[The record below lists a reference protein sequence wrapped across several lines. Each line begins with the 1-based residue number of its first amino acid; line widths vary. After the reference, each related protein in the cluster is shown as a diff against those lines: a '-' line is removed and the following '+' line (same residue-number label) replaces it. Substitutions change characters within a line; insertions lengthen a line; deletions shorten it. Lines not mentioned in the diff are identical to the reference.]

1 MQSLCTLL
9 LRIRSAQLSTENAN
23 TRGRRGGEGDGCGED
38 PKSEVE
44 GRKVDQG
51 MKRERREERIKKGL
65 NLFTLGKE
73 RKKKTEYIDF
83 LYSLHHLYKYI
94 ESQKKK

>member
-1 MQSLCTLL
+1 MHFTSSDTFCTAVN
-9 LRIRSAQLSTENAN
+9 RKRQHKGASSW
-23 TRGRRGGEGDGCGED
+23 GGGDGCGEKD

-51 MKRERREERIKKGL
+51 MKREGREEKIKKDL
-65 NLFTLGKE
+65 NFLTLGKE
-73 RKKKTEYIDF
+73 RKKVTEYIDF

-94 ESQKKK
+94 ESQKKEKL